1 MSFFQSSLGIDL
13 RKDGVV
19 LSLLRKSLNQVL
31 ITASRSFTF
40 AEEKGKEEREAEIIS
55 TIQGFFGSQ
64 HFSKENVIVA
74 LPREK
79 ALVKLVEIPSAA
91 KENLRTVL
99 EYELG
104 KYIPFAPEEVFFDF
118 QVLEERDGVLRILLV
133 VMRKEE
139 VNEYLELFN
148 RMGIRP
154 VAIEIPSTAAA
165 NLFYYDQAQAGQG
178 PFALID
184 IEKDF
189 FEFHFYE
196 MGRLKE
202 DLLGSFSSEDEKAR
216 ELTEAYRVA
225 SLKGLGPKEGKQNF
239 FAYGSE
245 ASEILV
251 EKLRL
256 GLSPQM
262 ALAQSFRRVQMAN
275 GLQKIPES
283 YASIG
288 LALRVLSKTRWNINL
303 LPFPLRKKVS
313 RFGIYL
319 ATVLSIIAL
328 VLAGTWMI
336 HPLLQ
341 EKNELGRISGEVKD
355 KKPKVDAIEAIQKEK
370 ALLEKEVRE
379 FEALGAEEISK
390 LEILKELSEILP
402 PTVWVWN
409 VKLRSK
415 DIEINGFA
423 NSASDLIAIL
433 DKSSLLEKVEFSS
446 PVTKERRLFGE
457 QAEKERFRISAK
469 LERMR

>member
-1 MSFFQSSLGIDL
+1 MSLFQSCLGIDL

-19 LSLLRKSLNQVL
+19 LSLLRKSLSQVL
-31 ITASRSFTF
+31 ITASGSFTF
-40 AEEKGKEEREAEIIS
+40 SEEKGKEEREAEIIS
-55 TIQGFFGSQ
+55 TIQGFLSSQ
-64 HFSKENVIVA
+64 HLSKDNVIVA

-79 ALVKLVEIPSAA
+79 ALMKIVEMPSAA
-91 KENLRTVL
+91 RENLRTVL

-104 KYIPFAPEEVFFDF
+104 KHIPFASDEVFFDF

-133 VMRKEE
+133 AMRKEE

-148 RMGIRP
+148 RIGIRP

-165 NLFYYDQAQAGQG
+165 NLFYYDHPQAGQG
-178 PFALID
+178 AIALIG

-189 FEFHFYE
+189 FDFHVYE
-196 MGRLKE
+196 MGLLKE
-202 DLLGSFSSEDEKAR
+202 DLLASFSSEEDKTRDLA
-216 ELTEAYRVA
+216 EAYRVV
-225 SLKGLGPKEGKQNF
+225 SLKGLGPREGKQNF
-239 FAYGSE
+239 FVYGSE

-256 GLSPQM
+256 GLSPEM

-275 GLQKIPES
+275 GLQKIPGS

-288 LALRVLSKTRWNINL
+288 LALRGLSKTRWSINL
-303 LPFPLRKKVS
+303 LPLPLRKKVS

-319 ATVLSIIAL
+319 AMVLSVIAL
-328 VLAGTWMI
+328 VLAGIWMV

-341 EKNELGRISGEVKD
+341 ARKELSRISTEVKD
-355 KKPKVDAIEAIQKEK
+355 KKPKVDAIEVIQKEK
-370 ALLEKEVRE
+370 ALLEKGIHE
-379 FEALGAEEISK
+379 FEALRAEEISK

-402 PTVWVWN
+402 ATVWVWN
-409 VKLRSK
+409 VKLKSK
-415 DIEINGFA
+415 DVEINGFA

-457 QAEKERFRISAK
+457 QSEKERFRISAK